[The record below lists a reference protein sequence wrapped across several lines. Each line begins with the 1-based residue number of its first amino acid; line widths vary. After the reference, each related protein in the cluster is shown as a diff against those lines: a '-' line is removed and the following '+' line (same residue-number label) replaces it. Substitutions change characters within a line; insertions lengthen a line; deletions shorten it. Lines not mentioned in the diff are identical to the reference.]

1 MNWNKA
7 GRRRKC
13 KDTPLVVNIDCS
25 THIDIKVVVNSTA
38 QQEQVKSEPVK
49 SEPVKPWTR
58 EELRIYKNGPAAL
71 ARAVVEQWK
80 ADGMPDEP
88 GIKPWI
94 ALVEQFEMEDNG

>member
-7 GRRRKC
+7 GRKRKNA
-13 KDTPLVVNIDCS
+13 PLTINIDCS
-25 THIDIKVVVNSTA
+25 MNVNININIKQA
-38 QQEQVKSEPVK
+38 
-49 SEPVKPWTR
+49 PWTR
-58 EELRIYKNGPAAL
+58 EELQVYKNGPAAL

-94 ALVEQFEMEDNG
+94 ALVKQFETEDNG

>member
-7 GRRRKC
+7 GRKRKNA
-13 KDTPLVVNIDCS
+13 PLTINIDCS
-25 THIDIKVVVNSTA
+25 THIDIKINV
-38 QQEQVKSEPVK
+38 EQV
-49 SEPVKPWTR
+49 PWTR
-58 EELRIYKNGPAAL
+58 EELRVYKNGPAAL

-94 ALVEQFEMEDNG
+94 ALVKQFETEDNG

>member
-7 GRRRKC
+7 GRKRKN
-13 KDTPLVVNIDCS
+13 TPLTIKIDCS
-25 THIDIKVVVNSTA
+25 TRIDIKINV
-38 QQEQVKSEPVK
+38 EQA
-49 SEPVKPWTR
+49 PWTR
-58 EELRIYKNGPAAL
+58 EELRVYKNGPAAL

-94 ALVEQFEMEDNG
+94 ALVKQFETEDNG

>member
-7 GRRRKC
+7 GRKRKN
-13 KDTPLVVNIDCS
+13 TTLTINIDCS
-25 THIDIKVVVNSTA
+25 THIDIKINV
-38 QQEQVKSEPVK
+38 EQA
-49 SEPVKPWTR
+49 PWTR
-58 EELRIYKNGPAAL
+58 EELRVYKNGPAAL

-94 ALVEQFEMEDNG
+94 ALVKQFETEDNG

>member
-38 QQEQVKSEPVK
+38 QQEQVK

-94 ALVEQFEMEDNG
+94 ALVEQFETEDNG

>member
-7 GRRRKC
+7 GRKH
-13 KDTPLVVNIDCS
+13 KNTPLTINIDCS
-25 THIDIKVVVNSTA
+25 THIDIKRNV
-38 QQEQVKSEPVK
+38 EQA
-49 SEPVKPWTR
+49 PWTH
-58 EELRIYKNGPAAL
+58 EELR

-94 ALVEQFEMEDNG
+94 ALVKQFETEDNG

>member
-7 GRRRKC
+7 GRRHRNS
-13 KDTPLVVNIDCS
+13 PVNINIDCS
-25 THIDIKVVVNSTA
+25 THINITLNVQS
-38 QQEQVKSEPVK
+38 
-49 SEPVKPWTR
+49 KPWTK
-58 EELRIYKNGPAAL
+58 EELRVYKNGPAAL

-94 ALVEQFEMEDNG
+94 ALVEQFETEDNG

>member
-7 GRRRKC
+7 GRKR
-13 KDTPLVVNIDCS
+13 KDTPLTINIDCS
-25 THIDIKVVVNSTA
+25 THIDIKVVV
-38 QQEQVKSEPVK
+38 QQEQVKT
-49 SEPVKPWTR
+49 EPVKPWTR

-80 ADGMPDEP
+80 ADGCPDEP

-94 ALVEQFEMEDNG
+94 ALVEQFETEDNG

>member
-7 GRRRKC
+7 GRKR

-25 THIDIKVVVNSTA
+25 THIDIKIVVNSTA
-38 QQEQVKSEPVK
+38 QQEQVK

-94 ALVEQFEMEDNG
+94 ALVEQFETEDNG